1 MRIGTPIPVAPERRV
16 ALTPDSVGRLV
27 KAGHEVVVEAD
38 CGRQAGHPDAAYEN
52 AGASIGDPWAADLVA
67 VVGLDDPA
75 RVRGHAAV
83 VGLIRPLEE
92 PERIAGLAERD
103 VTVLALE
110 LLPRTTLAQSMDVL
124 SSQATVAGYEAVLA
138 AATRSGR
145 FFPMLT
151 TAAGTVKPARVLVL
165 GAGVAGLQAIAT
177 ARRLGAVV
185 RAFDVRSAAA
195 EQVESLGASFVE
207 VDLSADHTDAGGY
220 ATELAADEQTRIIRG
235 LDAEITAADIVV
247 TTAQIPGRPAPL
259 LIDDQ
264 SLAGAGA
271 GTVIVDV
278 AAATGG
284 NVSATVPGE
293 EVEVHGVAVL
303 GPIDL
308 AARLAGDASALY
320 GRNIVNLLAHLVGED
335 GALTLD
341 FDDEI
346 ADGVVVAHGGEVRHP
361 RVRELL
367 EDR

>member
-27 KAGHEVVVEAD
+27 KAGHEVVVETD
-38 CGRQAGHPDAAYEN
+38 CGRQAGHPDAAYED
-52 AGASIGDPWAADLVA
+52 AGATIGDPWAGDLVA
-67 VVGLDDPA
+67 VIGLDDPA
-75 RVRGHAAV
+75 RVRDHAAV

-92 PERIAGLAERD
+92 PERIAELAERD

-303 GPIDL
+303 GPTDL